1 MSHHAPLAPI
11 LYSFPDS
18 TELVDSVAEFVL
30 KAQNDAIKRRGAF
43 TLAISG
49 GSLPGN
55 LKGLIGKEGVL
66 FDKWCVVYPIST
78 LRVMNVR
85 NKGMGWEGREE
96 GGRDGFRRR
105 EGRSGLRPDE
115 GSHRHMRRGLG
126 SSP

>member
-66 FDKWCVVYPIST
+66 FDKWCVFYSKASSEV
-78 LRVMNVR
+78 VNF
-85 NKGMGWEGREE
+85 GGWAGKRIGVVPVFD
-96 GGRDGFRRR
+96 GGRNSRACALTK
-105 EGRSGLRPDE
+105 GLIHT
-115 GSHRHMRRGLG
+115 SLG
-126 SSP
+126 SRS